1 LILFSLLLAYTLAVT
16 VSVTGN
22 VTVGPNNL
30 DFKFR
35 KTQCFF
41 ARKLVP
47 YEEAAAFV
55 SVGVEASITPGQVN
69 ASGDILIG
77 AVKFG
82 NGFPIGYLG
91 YLAVAAQAQVN
102 WTGFN
107 FTTDVTAQ
115 MSAGFILSGMVAVSE
130 RTPDGKVAINNSSP
144 LPAFHFNK
152 TKLLN
157 TLTWRISDVSFNSN
171 GTGGQ
176 SSITWTGYPEGI
188 FTVLPGTVSVT
199 FVISDVLAE
208 VSAGQVKAA
217 VSPKH
222 IESFVEIKGW
232 ELASPSNYLV
242 LTYGVLT
249 GNAVG
254 AAASHVSISTGTGSN
269 QVYAHFAAVADV
281 SGKVGKAEVTKT
293 VGAAADAAIL
303 FGDASLTASVVAV
316 YQQNVAF
323 YVVDI
328 KFPPGETHIIYD
340 PSMGAGPPVQ
350 SAAVQPSQTG
360 SSETFIFS
368 IIVMLF
374 AILF

>member
-1 LILFSLLLAYTLAVT
+1 

-47 YEEAAAFV
+47 FEEAAAFV
-55 SVGVEASITPGQVN
+55 SVGVEASIQPGQVN

-82 NGFPIGYLG
+82 NGFPVGYLG
-91 YLAVAAQAQVN
+91 YLAVAAQANVN

-130 RTPDGKVAINNSSP
+130 RTPDGKVATHP
-144 LPAFHFNK
+144 TLFFNK
-152 TKLLN
+152 TKYLN
-157 TLTWRISDVSFNSN
+157 LLTWRISDVSFNSN

-176 SSITWTGYPEGI
+176 SSITWTGTPEGLQAL
-188 FTVLPGTVSVT
+188 LPGTVSVT

-208 VSAGQVKAA
+208 VSAGKVKAA

-222 IESFVEIKGW
+222 IESFVEINGW
-232 ELASPSNYLV
+232 ELSNSSNYLG

-249 GNAVG
+249 GSAVG
-254 AAASHVSISTGTGSN
+254 ASAAHVSISTGTGSN

-281 SGKVGKAEVTKT
+281 SGKVGVASVTKT
-293 VGAAADAAIL
+293 VGAVADAAIL

-316 YQQNVAF
+316 YQANVAF

-350 SAAVQPSQTG
+350 SAEVTTTQTGATTQTG
-360 SSETFIFS
+360 SSESLIFS

>member
-1 LILFSLLLAYTLAVT
+1 LFSLLLAYTLAVT

-22 VTVGPNNL
+22 VTVGESL
-30 DFKFR
+30 EFKFR

-41 ARKLVP
+41 ARTLVP
-47 YEEAAAFV
+47 YQEVAAFV
-55 SVGVEASITPGQVN
+55 SVGAEASITPGQVN

-82 NGFPIGYLG
+82 NGFPLGYLG

-115 MSAGFILSGMVAVSE
+115 MSAGFILSGMLGISEVTPQGTVAV
-130 RTPDGKVAINNSSP
+130 NNSIP
-144 LPAFHFNK
+144 LLPFNK
-152 TKLLN
+152 TKLFN
-157 TLTWRISDVSFNSN
+157 FLTWRISDVSFKSN